1 MSTILTI
8 RFQVSAIDPL
18 AAGGSG
24 DGCRESVSAKW
35 RFRGIHPG
43 IPGSSN

>member
-18 AAGGSG
+18 AGPVTDAGNRCPRNG
-24 DGCRESVSAKW
+24 DFAS
-35 RFRGIHPG
+35 FIPG